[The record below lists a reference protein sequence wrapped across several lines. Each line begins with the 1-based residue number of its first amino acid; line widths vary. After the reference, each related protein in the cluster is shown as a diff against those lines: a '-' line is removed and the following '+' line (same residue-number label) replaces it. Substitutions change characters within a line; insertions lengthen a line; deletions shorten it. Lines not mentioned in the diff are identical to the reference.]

1 MPGRGPLLLI
11 APALALAVI
20 ALPVL
25 AGLAGTVLPAFGYL
39 PALGGERLSLE
50 PFRQLLATPGLDKS
64 IYLSLL
70 TGLAAALISLG
81 LASAFTAAAAG
92 TPVFE
97 RMRRLLAP
105 LLAIPHAAAA
115 FAFAFLIA
123 PSGLILRLFS
133 PWPTG
138 FERPPDVLIIGD
150 PAGLSLIAGLVLKET
165 PFLILLI
172 LAALPQMPG
181 ARSRELAA
189 SLGYGRMAGFLFLQW
204 QPLYRQI
211 RLGVLAVIA
220 FSSSVIDVALILGP
234 NLPAPLSV
242 RLTQWMVD
250 PDLSLRFTASAGAI
264 LQLAVTLFAILVWL
278 ILERLGAILLS
289 AIRARGLRFLR
300 DGAVRLFSVAV
311 PMATACLLIAGLL
324 ALILWCCAGF
334 WPFPDALPGSWTLRG
349 WQSTWPR
356 VGGPL
361 ATTLIAAFA
370 SAAIGLALVV
380 LRLATR
386 PPGRPPGALSK
397 GTMWLPLLLPQVG
410 FLFGLQLL
418 AVGTGT
424 DGTYVAL
431 ILSHLIFVLPY
442 LMIALQDAWS
452 ALDPRYE
459 RVATALGASPIRAF
473 LTVRLPLMT
482 NALLAAFAIGFAV
495 SVGQYLSTVL
505 IGAGRLPTLTTEAV
519 ALAAGD
525 NRRTIAVYALLQT
538 LPPLILFAIAAILPA
553 LLWRNRRAMAA

>member
-1 MPGRGPLLLI
+1 MRQRAPLLLI
-11 APALALAVI
+11 SSGLALAVI

-39 PALGGERLSLE
+39 PALGGRTLSLE
-50 PFRQLLATPGLDKS
+50 PFHDLLATPGLNDS
-64 IYLSLL
+64 IRLSLV

-81 LASAFTAAAAG
+81 LAGAFTAAAAG

-115 FAFAFLIA
+115 FAFAFLIV
-123 PSGLILRLFS
+123 PSGLILRFLS
-133 PWPTG
+133 PWATG
-138 FERPPDVLIIGD
+138 LQRPPDVLIVGD

-172 LAALPQMPG
+172 LAALPQMPV
-181 ARSRELAA
+181 ARSRQLAA
-189 SLGYGRMAGFLFLQW
+189 SLGYGRMTGFVFLQW

-242 RLTQWMVD
+242 RLAQWMVD

-264 LQLAVTLFAILVWL
+264 LQLAVTLA
-278 ILERLGAILLS
+278 AILLWVGLERVG
-289 AIRARGLRFLR
+289 ATILGVMRERGLRLAR
-300 DGAVRLFSVAV
+300 DRIPRAVAIGLPV
-311 PMATACLLIAGLL
+311 ATASFLIAGFL
-324 ALILWCCAGF
+324 ALFLWCCAGF
-334 WPFPDALPGSWTLRG
+334 WPFPDTLPQDWTLRS
-349 WQSTWPR
+349 WRTAWPR
-356 VGGPL
+356 LGGPL

-370 SAAIGLALVV
+370 SAFIGMVLVV

-386 PPGRPPGALSK
+386 PVGRPASVLSQ
-397 GTMWLPLLLPQVG
+397 GVMWLPLLLPQVG
-410 FLFGLQLL
+410 FLFGLQFL
-418 AVGTGT
+418 AIRTGT
-424 DGTYVAL
+424 DGSYAAL

-442 LMIALQDAWS
+442 LMITMQDAW
-452 ALDPRYE
+452 AAFDPRYE
-459 RVATALGASPIRAF
+459 RVATALGASRLRAF
-473 LTVRLPLMT
+473 FRVRLPMMM